1 MSRNGSL
8 KRIDKKLKKYYGYS
22 YTDLFEVINT
32 IATKMEDCVVKVNMK
47 FDEAKSF
54 DMVDSTKVLSTSL
67 DLFVKCFT
75 EINTKLLNVTESI
88 RDSSTK

>member
-8 KRIDKKLKKYYGYS
+8 KRIDKKLKKYYSYS
-22 YTDLFEVINT
+22 YTDLLEVINI
-32 IATKMEDCVVKVNMK
+32 IATKMEDCVVKVNTN

-54 DMVDSTKVLSTSL
+54 DMIDLTKVLNTNL
-67 DLFVKCFT
+67 DLFINCFA

-88 RDSSTK
+88 RASYTK

>member
-22 YTDLFEVINT
+22 YTDLLEVINIIT
-32 IATKMEDCVVKVNMK
+32 TKMEDCVVKVNTK
-47 FDEAKSF
+47 FDEVKSF
-54 DMVDSTKVLSTSL
+54 DMVDSTKVLSISL
-67 DLFVKCFT
+67 DLFIKCFT